1 MCAVCKM
8 NPWGRCRSSW
18 CASIAF
24 FSLCGYSP
32 PHSSIK
38 QECEIEK
45 NLCVS
50 VVTARGCTCSGSV
63 LSLLACVCTRAN
75 KPQQFSGKVGK
86 MQLLSALSH

>member
-1 MCAVCKM
+1 MIGLKRPELYVCSLSM

-18 CASIAF
+18 CASMAF
-24 FSLCGYSP
+24 FSHCGYSP

-63 LSLLACVCTRAN
+63 LSLCVH
-75 KPQQFSGKVGK
+75 KSKQ
-86 MQLLSALSH
+86 ALTVEW